1 MNQILATSFLIASQ
15 TLRRLKYVLHDALLI
30 GGEYKIMKSNI
41 LHFWR
46 TKITGVGGGFYR
58 YFFVRYKENVDIKTA
73 VFLVQHETWQAVF
86 WNQLNLWLSSGE

>member
-1 MNQILATSFLIASQ
+1 MNWADLVQSLCNVHLQEEELMNQILATSFLIASQ

-46 TKITGVGGGFYR
+46 TKITGVGGGVCAR
-58 YFFVRYKENVDIKTA
+58 
-73 VFLVQHETWQAVF
+73 
-86 WNQLNLWLSSGE
+86 